1 MFNLAVMLAQG
12 EGGDKDMAAAY
23 AWCALSKGLGHEQAS
38 AALPALA
45 ARLSPG
51 DKARADA
58 MLKPA
63 PKKS

>member
-23 AWCALSKGLGHEQAS
+23 AWCALSKDLGHEQAS